1 MKITVARIY
10 VTEGEKAHE
19 KIFQKLHDESKVKGV
34 TMFRGIAG
42 FGKSGVTHSSN
53 LLDMSFDLPV
63 VIEFFDTEKN
73 VALSLESI
81 ADLVNPEHVLT
92 FSAELNQ

>member
-1 MKITVARIY
+1 MKIIIARIY
-10 VTEGEKAHE
+10 VTEGAQVHE

-42 FGKSGVTHSSN
+42 FGKSGVTHSSS

-63 VIEFFDTEKN
+63 VIEFFDSEEK
-73 VALSLESI
+73 VELALKSI
-81 ADLVNPEHVLT
+81 VDLVSPEHVVT
-92 FSAELNQ
+92 QAAELN